1 MLVFVKSENQQ
12 QTQSTNDTG
21 LELDQGGIGGRHNQ
35 AYMQK
40 KLIKYCQNKEYG
52 ITCLALDQ

>member
-40 KLIKYCQNKEYG
+40 N
-52 ITCLALDQ
+52 